1 MARSTPFGSSSLT
14 RTGAPF
20 ALPTTPAG
28 EEQPVAIDHPPF
40 DPTAITSEM
49 IATIKPGT
57 PIDWSFAVNVA
68 PGLPLEPGTR
78 YEWRIL
84 IDGHLES
91 DWTLPFSTYPA
102 DEGLKAA

>member
-1 MARSTPFGSSSLT
+1 
-14 RTGAPF
+14 
-20 ALPTTPAG
+20 
-28 EEQPVAIDHPPF
+28 
-40 DPTAITSEM
+40 M